1 MADFTTGHAHG
12 LHFAHG
18 EGREVVVQHEALAF
32 VAVQGVD
39 LLFVG
44 GAAQRGDGD
53 GLGFAAGEDHGAVGA
68 GQNRGL
74 DFDGTHGLG
83 VAVVDAG
90 AFVDDS
96 LTHELLFQV
105 FEHFADGGLSH
116 GILGIAFVGRHEGLH
131 LVLDGLAGILSEQ
144 LVGSAQGVFHA
155 GLDGELF
162 HVGEKFGIVL
172 LGREVGLGL
181 AGQLHEFFLSVDEGL
196 DGLVGP
202 VQAVDEILF
211 LDELG
216 FAFHHDHGVAGGGE
230 YDVHVGALEF
240 FGGGVQHE
248 LTVHAAEARTGH
260 GTGEGNA
267 GNAGGG
273 GSCGDAE
280 HVGIVFAVGGND
292 GGEHLHLIAVALGE
306 ERTDGAVDEAGHEG
320 FMIARAAYFAAE
332 EVAGNAAGGVHAFG
346 IFHGEGEEVLGRFE
360 LGFADGDEG
369 HGAAAL
375 NPDGAV
381 GLTGHAA
388 RFQNDFLAAH
398 GGGHTSA
405 VEQTHMVTPGRRLR
419 EERRNFRL
427 CSRMLLPR
435 VEVEG
440 NSPFHAG
447 WGSGMTSAP
456 PCFRIVF
463 RLLAQTELFD
473 QGAIALNVGLLEVVQ
488 HLATLADQ
496 LEQAGTGVEVLL
508 VGLEMIG
515 EAVDAGGKKGD
526 LNFSGAGVA
535 FVLGELGDNG
545 LLLSGIH
552 SHSGI
557 LLSDVL
563 SEVSG

>member
-1 MADFTTGHAHG
+1 MAVTDFAAGHAHG

-18 EGREVVVQHEALAF
+18 EGREVVVQHEALGF
-32 VAVQGVD
+32 VAVQGID
-39 LLFVG
+39 LLLVG
-44 GAAQRGDGD
+44 RAAEGGDGN
-53 GLGFAAGEDHGAVGA
+53 GLGFAAGEDGGAVGA
-68 GQNRGL
+68 GQHRRF

-90 AFVDDS
+90 AFVEHS
-96 LTHELLFQV
+96 LAHELLFEV
-105 FEHFADGGLSH
+105 FEHFADGGLRR
-116 GILGIAFVGRHEGLH
+116 GIVGIAFVGGHEGLH
-131 LVLDGLAGILSEQ
+131 LVLDGLAGVLSEQ

-155 GLDGELF
+155 GLDGEVF
-162 HVGEKFGIVL
+162 HVGEQFGIVL
-172 LGREVGLGL
+172 LGNEFGLGL

-196 DGLVGP
+196 NGLVGP
-202 VQAVDEILF
+202 VQAVDEVLF

-230 YDVHVGALEF
+230 HDVHVGALEF

-248 LTVHAAEARTGH
+248 LTVHAAEARAGH
-260 GTGEGNA
+260 GAREGNV
-267 GNAGGG
+267 GNAGGR
-273 GSCGDAE
+273 GSRSDAE

-320 FMIARAAYFAAE
+320 FMVARAADFAAE

-346 IFHGEGEEVLGRFE
+346 VFHGEGEEVLGGVE
-360 LGFADGDEG
+360 LGFTHGDEG

-388 RFQNDFLAAH
+388 RFQNDFFAAY

-419 EERRNFRL
+419 EERRKFRL

-440 NSPFHAG
+440 KRPLSMQDG
-447 WGSGMTSAP
+447 
-456 PCFRIVF
+456 
-463 RLLAQTELFD
+463 
-473 QGAIALNVGLLEVVQ
+473 GAEFLPLPL
-488 HLATLADQ
+488 
-496 LEQAGTGVEVLL
+496 
-508 VGLEMIG
+508 
-515 EAVDAGGKKGD
+515 
-526 LNFSGAGVA
+526 
-535 FVLGELGDNG
+535 
-545 LLLSGIH
+545 
-552 SHSGI
+552 
-557 LLSDVL
+557 
-563 SEVSG
+563 VSGSFSDYLRRPSFSIRAR